1 VSAAPFVRK
10 HLALP
15 LVDQLIAFA
24 WFVLFVAVGMLVLL
38 ADRGLVSSSFARLL
52 RGNPDALAPKLFGTL
67 MIVTGLGTLLRAR
80 LGGVVIDE
88 DRITTRT
95 STVLGLPRVH
105 MAYFAELRGASLRE
119 GRVEFVQFDGST
131 FVLPRSA
138 NDAELLRAVKERLEH
153 FHLRLVDVAD
163 HPA

>member
-1 VSAAPFVRK
+1 MTAAPFARK
-10 HLALP
+10 HLGLP
-15 LVDQLIAFA
+15 RVEQLIAFA
-24 WFVLFVAVGMLVLL
+24 WFVLFVAVGVLVLL

-67 MIVTGLGTLLRAR
+67 MIVTGLGTLLRAN

-105 MAYFAELRGASLRE
+105 MAYFAELRGASLRG
-119 GRVEFVQFDGST
+119 GRIEFVQFDGSS
-131 FVLPRSA
+131 FVLPGTA
-138 NDAELLRAVKERLEH
+138 DDVELLRAVKERLDH
-153 FHLRLVDVAD
+153 FHLRFDDASD

>member
-1 VSAAPFVRK
+1 MSSAPFPRK

-15 LVDQLIAFA
+15 LSDQLIAFA
-24 WFVLFVAVGMLVLL
+24 WFVLFVAVGVLVLL
-38 ADRGLVSSSFARLL
+38 ADRGLVSSSLARLL
-52 RGNPDALAPKLFGTL
+52 RGNPDALAPKVFGAL
-67 MIVTGLGTLLRAR
+67 MIATGLGTLLRSR

-105 MAYFAELRGASLRE
+105 MAYFAELRGASLRQ
-119 GRVEFVQFDGST
+119 GRVEFMQFDGST

-138 NDAELLRAVKERLEH
+138 DDVELLHAVKERLAH
-153 FHLRLVDVAD
+153 FHIRLDDVAD